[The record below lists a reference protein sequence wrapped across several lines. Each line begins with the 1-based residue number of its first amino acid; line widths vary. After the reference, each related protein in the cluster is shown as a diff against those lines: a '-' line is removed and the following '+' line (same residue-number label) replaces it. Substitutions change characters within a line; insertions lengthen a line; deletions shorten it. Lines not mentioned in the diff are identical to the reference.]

1 MSDLS
6 AGRDVLAEALRRELV
21 GPAPAGPKVDLTT
34 PFPTK
39 ADSYGPFVDAAT
51 GEEVLAWTRPLKRYG
66 AGVLFPSGLR
76 PEDDPDT
83 DDEAIPAA
91 PDLEQPDIDDDAMV
105 DLADIADRGSGR
117 ADESTELDR
126 VNDRRPSVMAVSML
140 IDPSVTHTLR
150 LDASGGRYGLV
161 LVDIVDPAETRRVH
175 VRRPWRL
182 GADTDARTLEA
193 RGVAV
198 PLTPDPLRT
207 EGVEDARFEIIAR
220 PAREDG
226 AQLVTVVLA
235 NRAAAAGATA
245 DSSALFQVG
254 FSVRT
259 LDGDGAAVDGILPY
273 PGPPMTELDAE
284 ERSLALLHRR
294 ARTFAVGHGCSAEW
308 TQPGDHART
317 DRVDAVALPTVE
329 VPSITPDITDVDG
342 TELHIP
348 MAALAGLVPGDDGI
362 SGLVRLVDAYETWIG
377 SLRDALGSVEPEL
390 VATAQD
396 HIDACASALGRMRA
410 GLTLLRRDPQVR
422 RAFELANRAVL
433 AQQLRTEPT
442 ARRAVEVS
450 DRHGVRFDREA
461 PIVDERVIDG
471 GRGRWRPFQIAFM
484 LASLGSTAD
493 RSDPDRDVVELIF
506 FPTGGGKTEAYLGLS
521 AFSMLLRRLR
531 RSSDDGVDVLM
542 RYTLRLL
549 TAQQFLRA
557 SRLICALEDL
567 RRRFERE
574 LGHLPFTV
582 GIWLGSET
590 TPNTRQ
596 QALSALR
603 RLETS
608 PATADNPFLLD
619 RCPWCSAELGPV
631 ALGRTRP
638 TKVIGY
644 RATDTTVRVHCPDAR
659 CAFHEAL
666 PVHLIDEDIYLERP
680 SMLIGTVDKFA
691 MLTWRDDA
699 RSLFGIG
706 EDGQRRWGPPNLIIQ
721 DELHL
726 ISGPLGSMVG
736 LYEGVIER
744 LCTDE
749 RIEGPGGLPKIVT
762 STATIRGFEQQVRA
776 LFARTRTSLFP
787 PHGLHAEDSFFARYA
802 RDDEGALRPG
812 RRYLGVHAGNHTSF
826 IETQVAVMAA
836 LLSTGTAI
844 PEDER
849 DPWWTQLVFFNTLRE
864 LGTSLSLL
872 QSNVPMQ
879 MRAFRQHEDVADDQ
893 QRYINHVI
901 ELTSRLRN
909 DEVPKALALLERRYH
924 DDRPVDVCLASN
936 IIEVGIDVDRLS
948 LMLIVGQPKTT
959 SQYIQ
964 VSGRIGRR
972 WWERPGLVVTLLNP
986 SRPRDRSHY
995 ERFRS
1000 YHERLYAQVEPTSV
1014 TPFSP
1019 AAVDRALHA
1028 ALVAF
1033 VRQRIDLTRA
1043 SGPADVPA
1051 ALLDEFSRLM
1061 IERARIVD
1069 PSEAD
1074 EVAAALQR
1082 RLSQWRDWGRV
1093 RWRQELDDKDG
1104 LLVVLGQV
1112 GGVEDAHHW
1121 AAPMSMRTVDAE
1133 CQLEIT
1139 LDYAR
1144 DQQATQAV
1152 VDA

>member
-1 MSDLS
+1 MGDLA
-6 AGRDVLAEALRRELV
+6 AGRDVLAAAIRRELV
-21 GPAPAGPKVDLTT
+21 GPAPAGPAVDLREPFTT
-34 PFPTK
+34 K
-39 ADSYGPFVDAAT
+39 SESYGPFIDAVT

-66 AGVLFPSGLR
+66 AGVLFPSGLSAV
-76 PEDDPDT
+76 DDPDT
-83 DDEAIPAA
+83 DDEAIPDAV
-91 PDLEQPDIDDDAMV
+91 DLDDPRIEEEALADLTDISERSGAGIDD
-105 DLADIADRGSGR
+105 S
-117 ADESTELDR
+117 SELDR
-126 VNDRRPSVMAVSML
+126 VNDRRPSVMAVSL
-140 IDPSVTHTLR
+140 LVDPAVTHRLR
-150 LDASGGRYGLV
+150 LRAEGGRYDMVEVGISEPE
-161 LVDIVDPAETRRVH
+161 DSRRMY

-182 GADTDARTLEA
+182 GAEAVLDDIEPADAAHVVGAEPEHTD
-193 RGVAV
+193 GV
-198 PLTPDPLRT
+198 TS
-207 EGVEDARFEIIAR
+207 ARFEVV
-220 PAREDG
+220 ARERRPDG
-226 AQLVTVVLA
+226 SRLVTVILA
-235 NRAAAAGATA
+235 NRATSVATTA
-245 DSSALFQVG
+245 DTTALFQVG
-254 FSVRT
+254 FSVT
-259 LDGDGAAVDGILPY
+259 TVDADGDEVAGVLPY
-273 PGPPMTELDAE
+273 PGPPVGELDAE

-294 ARTFAVGHGCSAEW
+294 SRTFAIGHGCSAEW
-308 TQPGDHART
+308 SQDSDVG
-317 DRVDAVALPTVE
+317 RVRGVAAVALPVAET
-329 VPSITPDITDVDG
+329 PSITPDITDADG
-342 TELHIP
+342 SPLHIP
-348 MAALAGLVPGDDGI
+348 MATLAGLVPGDDGMR
-362 SGLVRLVDAYETWIG
+362 SLERLLDAYGTWIVT
-377 SLRDALGSVEPEL
+377 LRDQVDDVEEGLRDTARTHVIDCETALE
-390 VATAQD
+390 
-396 HIDACASALGRMRA
+396 RMRR
-410 GLTLLRRDPQVR
+410 GVGLLRSDTKVR
-422 RAFELANRAVL
+422 RAFELANRAIL

-442 ARRAVEVS
+442 PRRAIETS
-450 DRHGVRFDREA
+450 EREGVRFERDA
-461 PIVDERVIDG
+461 LVVDERATSG
-471 GRGRWRPFQIAFM
+471 SRGTWRPFQIAFM
-484 LASLGSTAD
+484 LASLSSTAD
-493 RSDPDRDVVELIF
+493 RGDVDRDVVELIF

-531 RSSDDGVDVLM
+531 RSADDGVDVLM

-557 SRLICALEDL
+557 SRLVCALEDL
-567 RRRFERE
+567 RNRFERE

-582 GIWLGSET
+582 GIWLGGET
-590 TPNTRQ
+590 TPNTRA
-596 QALSALR
+596 QALRALS
-603 RLETS
+603 RLEAS

-644 RATDTTVRVHCPDAR
+644 RATETTVRIHCPDRR
-659 CAFHEAL
+659 CTFHDEL
-666 PVHLIDEDIYLERP
+666 PVHLVDEDIYEARP

-706 EDGQRRWGPPNLIIQ
+706 QDGERRWAPPNLIIQ

-744 LCTDE
+744 LCTDD
-749 RIEGPGGLPKIVT
+749 RTDGGLPKIVT
-762 STATIRGFEQQVRA
+762 STATIRGFSDQVRS

-787 PHGLHAEDSFFARYA
+787 PHGLHADDSFFARYA
-802 RDDEGALRPG
+802 RDDAGGLLPG
-812 RRYLGVHAGNHTSF
+812 RRYLGIHAGNHSSF

-836 LLSTGTAI
+836 LLSGGVAI

-879 MRAFRQHEDVADDQ
+879 MRAFQQHEEPTDG
-893 QRYINHVI
+893 QRRHINHVI

-909 DEVPKALALLERRYH
+909 DEVPKALAVLERRYD

-948 LMLIVGQPKTT
+948 LMLVVGQPKTT

-964 VSGRIGRR
+964 VTGRVGRR
-972 WWERPGLVVTLLNP
+972 WWERPGLIVTLLNP

-995 ERFRS
+995 ERFQS
-1000 YHERLYAQVEPTSV
+1000 YHGRLYAQVEPTSV

-1033 VRQRIDLTRA
+1033 VRQRVDLSTT
-1043 SGPADVPA
+1043 SGPLDVPDGLLEEFA
-1051 ALLDEFSRLM
+1051 ALMR
-1061 IERARIVD
+1061 ERVAVVD

-1074 EVAAALQR
+1074 EVASAVER
-1082 RLSQWRDWGRV
+1082 RLAEWKDWSRV

-1121 AAPMSMRTVDAE
+1121 AVPMSMRNVDAE

-1144 DQQATQAV
+1144 DQRRSTA
-1152 VDA
+1152 DA

>member
-1 MSDLS
+1 MGDLA
-6 AGRDVLAEALRRELV
+6 AGRDVLADALRRELV
-21 GPAPAGPKVDLTT
+21 GPAPAGPPVDLRA
-34 PFPTK
+34 PFATK
-39 ADSYGPFVDAAT
+39 SDSYGPFVDAET
-51 GEEVLAWTRPLKRYG
+51 GEEVLSWTRPLKRYG
-66 AGVLFPSGLR
+66 AGVLFPSGLSAA
-76 PEDDPDT
+76 DDPDT
-83 DDEAIPAA
+83 DDDAIPAA
-91 PDLEQPDIDDDAMV
+91 PDLDESGIEEEALADLEEITERGGAGVDDAS
-105 DLADIADRGSGR
+105 D
-117 ADESTELDR
+117 LDR
-126 VNDRRPSVMAVSML
+126 INDRRPSVMAVSL
-140 IDPSVTHTLR
+140 LVDPAVTHRLHLR
-150 LDASGGRYGLV
+150 AEGGRYDMV
-161 LVDIVDPAETRRVH
+161 EVEVTEPAESRRVH

-182 GADTDARTLEA
+182 GAD
-193 RGVAV
+193 AV
-198 PLTPDPLRT
+198 LDDLAPGASSQPMTADPDHT
-207 EGVEDARFEIIAR
+207 EGSAAARFEVLAR
-220 PAREDG
+220 PPREDG
-226 AQLVTVVLA
+226 SRLVTVILA
-235 NRAAAAGATA
+235 NRSASVATTA
-245 DSSALFQVG
+245 DTTALFQVG
-254 FSVRT
+254 FSVT
-259 LDGDGAAVDGILPY
+259 TVDQDGAEVAGVLPY
-273 PGPPMTELDAE
+273 PGPPLGDLDEE

-294 ARTFAVGHGCSAEW
+294 ARTFAVGHGCSADW
-308 TQPGDHART
+308 AQDGDVRRVAR
-317 DRVDAVALPTVE
+317 VEAVALPVVE
-329 VPSITPDITDVDG
+329 TPSITPDITAADG
-342 TELHIP
+342 SALHIP
-348 MAALAGLVPGDDGI
+348 MATLAGLVPGDDGMRSLERLLAAYDAWI
-362 SGLVRLVDAYETWIG
+362 ETLREGLGDVEEDLLETARSHIAACET
-377 SLRDALGSVEPEL
+377 ALE
-390 VATAQD
+390 
-396 HIDACASALGRMRA
+396 RMRRGVA
-410 GLTLLRRDPQVR
+410 LLRSDTKVR
-422 RAFELANRAVL
+422 RAFELANRAIL

-442 ARRAVEVS
+442 PRRAVES
-450 DRHGVRFDREA
+450 SERDGVRFERDA
-461 PIVDERVIDG
+461 LVVDERAAG
-471 GRGRWRPFQIAFM
+471 GSRGSWRPFQIAFM
-484 LASLGSTAD
+484 LASLSSTAD
-493 RSDPDRDVVELIF
+493 RDDADRDVVELIF

-531 RSSDDGVDVLM
+531 RSADDGVDVLM

-557 SRLICALEDL
+557 SRLVCALEDL

-582 GIWLGSET
+582 GIWLGGET
-590 TPNTRQ
+590 TPNTRT
-596 QALSALR
+596 QALRGLK
-603 RLETS
+603 RLEAA

-631 ALGRTRP
+631 ALGKTRP

-644 RATDTTVRVHCPDAR
+644 RATETTVRIHCPDHQ
-659 CAFHEAL
+659 CTFHEEL
-666 PVHLIDEDIYLERP
+666 PVHLVDEDIYEARP

-706 EDGQRRWGPPNLIIQ
+706 TDGQRRWAPPNLIIQ

-749 RIEGPGGLPKIVT
+749 RTEGAGGLPKIVT
-762 STATIRGFEQQVRA
+762 STATIRGFSAQVRA
-776 LFARTRTSLFP
+776 LFARSRTSLFP

-802 RDDEGALRPG
+802 RDEDGDLRPG

-826 IETQVAVMAA
+826 IETQVATMAA
-836 LLSTGTAI
+836 LLSGGVAI
-844 PEDER
+844 PEEER

-879 MRAFRQHEDVADDQ
+879 MRAFQQHEDRAEG
-893 QRYINHVI
+893 QRRHINHVI

-909 DEVPKALALLERRYH
+909 DEVPKALAVLERRYD

-948 LMLIVGQPKTT
+948 LMLVVGQPKTT

-964 VSGRIGRR
+964 VTGRVGRR
-972 WWERPGLVVTLLNP
+972 WWERPGLIVTLLNP

-1000 YHERLYAQVEPTSV
+1000 YHGRLYAQVEPTSV

-1033 VRQRIDLTRA
+1033 VRQRIDLSSA
-1043 SGPADVPA
+1043 SGPMDVDD
-1051 ALLDEFSRLM
+1051 ALLEEFASLM
-1061 IERARIVD
+1061 RDRVAVVD
-1069 PSEAD
+1069 PTEAE
-1074 EVAAALQR
+1074 EVANAIAR
-1082 RLSQWRDWGRV
+1082 RLAEWKDWSRV

-1121 AAPMSMRTVDAE
+1121 AVPMSMRNVDAE

-1144 DQQATQAV
+1144 EQRRVAA
-1152 VDA
+1152 DA